1 MTTSM
6 LHGTPTAPGH
16 AASVAASPQP
26 PTPRPR
32 LDAAVADLRA
42 HAGEWAALPLAER
55 IELLAALIADFH
67 AVCPRWVDETRRL
80 EGITAGGPFAGEE
93 WLAGPYIVL
102 RNMRLLLQSL
112 EDVRD
117 FGKPQ
122 IAGPVHERDD
132 GQVVARVFPA
142 SVWDRLFYPRVTAEV
157 WMQPGVGLD
166 GLAATQAVAYEAGFP
181 TDGKVALVLGA
192 GNVTSIGPMDALYK
206 LFAEKQVVL
215 YKSHPVQDGIGSLFE
230 EAFARFVDRGFVRVV
245 YGGAEVGS
253 YLVEHD
259 GVDEVHITGS
269 DKTYE
274 AIVFGAGEEGRV
286 RKAQARPR
294 LAKRVTA
301 ELGNVS
307 PVIVVPGPWSPGDV
321 DYQAENI
328 VSMLTNNA
336 GFNCNAARVVITHAG
351 WPQRGD
357 LLDAT
362 RRLLAETPSRRAYY
376 PGAAER
382 MERFLAAHPDG
393 ERYGGSM
400 DPALR
405 QAQGSSEGGGR
416 QAQGSSEEDLPWVLL
431 PDLDPERRDDIA
443 FRTEAFCSLFGET
456 ALAAPSA
463 ARFLDRAVEL
473 CNDTLWGTLNATLIV
488 HPDSLD
494 DPATRA
500 AFERAVAGLRYG
512 TVSVNHWAAI
522 GYGLAI
528 TPWGAFP
535 GHTPEDVQSGIG
547 MVHNTLLFD
556 RPQKAV
562 LRSPFRAMPK
572 PPWFVSHRTA
582 DGLAEELADFEA
594 DPGFGRLPGIF
605 WKALRG

>member
-1 MTTSM
+1 MTTST
-6 LHGTPTAPGH
+6 LRGKPTAPSH
-16 AASVAASPQP
+16 AASGAASPSP

-55 IELLAALIADFH
+55 IELLAALIGDFH

-117 FGKPQ
+117 LGKPQ

-166 GLAATQAVAYEAGFP
+166 GLAATQAVAYEADFP
-181 TDGKVALVLGA
+181 TEGKVALVLGA

-215 YKSHPVQDGIGSLFE
+215 YKSHPVQDGIGPLFE

-245 YGGAEVGS
+245 YGGAEVGA

-269 DKTYE
+269 DRTYE
-274 AIVFGAGEEGRV
+274 AIVFGAGEEGRA
-286 RKAQARPR
+286 RKAQARPK

-357 LLDAT
+357 LLDAI
-362 RRLLAETPSRRAYY
+362 RRLLAETPTRRAYY

-393 ERYGGSM
+393 ERYGEA
-400 DPALR
+400 D
-405 QAQGSSEGGGR
+405 
-416 QAQGSSEEDLPWVLL
+416 EDGLPWVLL
-431 PDLDPERRDDIA
+431 ADLDPERRDDIA
-443 FRTEAFCSLFGET
+443 FHTEAFCSLFGET

-488 HPDSLD
+488 HADSLD

-512 TVSVNHWAAI
+512 TVSINHWAAI

-547 MVHNTLLFD
+547 RVHNTLLFD
-556 RPQKAV
+556 RAQKAV

-582 DGLAEELADFEA
+582 DDLTEDLADFEA